1 MKLVDKFLRNAD
13 FRQQISIAVTA
24 GVLCLALL
32 SSMASSWQGSSQ
44 IRQLLRGQGE
54 GVTESLGRQ
63 SKLALL
69 YDAAENANA
78 AVEVALDFPDVSR
91 VEIRHANGRLLL
103 ARDRDG
109 RGVQLAD
116 EVAAK
121 GRPGDAGRRNR

>member
-1 MKLVDKFLRNAD
+1 MKLVDKFLHNAD

-54 GVTESLGRQ
+54 GVTESLARQ

-78 AVEVALDFPDVSR
+78 AVEVALAFPDVSR

-109 RGVQLAD
+109 RVVQLAD
-116 EVAAK
+116 EIAVK
-121 GRPGDAGRRNR
+121 VGQVMLEG